1 MALEL
6 NKLTGQVDAM
16 GRALASRRDELTE
29 KTLQARATLAA
40 HPEVSDE
47 LQRKIKVARETDEW
61 RRGALPLGTRL
72 DERHRPDLRPATYTL
87 IAADGSQIYPDRHSF
102 ASYYLLNTGAIVLR
116 AGTGGA
122 PTVSSVPE
130 IFFQEADLYDEDGR
144 VRTPEYISAQRNR
157 REIQALADLAEAER
171 AALGGDLAV
180 PIVCMVDGPLLPWMK
195 PDPEHADTLN
205 QEIEFFAGQMAR
217 LRRAAAI
224 PVGYVDRPDS
234 AYVLRILELINLPIE
249 KITRESLRRGDFIQ
263 LTDRALFDGLAPDE
277 RTGLFE
283 PNSDAND
290 RYRTRSG
297 GDRIAFF
304 YANMNR
310 PERGRDSAIARIE
323 VPGWIAS
330 DGDKLDL
337 AQAAVY
343 ANCEP
348 TSYPYVLAR
357 AHELAVVGQAEK
369 GDLEQMLFQTLLRNG
384 LRPEVSFKAANKLLT
399 GGGRR

>member
-16 GRALASRRDELTE
+16 GRALASRRDELAE

-144 VRTPEYISAQRNR
+144 VRTPEYISAASCSSPGLCPTSSR
-157 REIQALADLAEAER
+157 RSASR
-171 AALGGDLAV
+171 
-180 PIVCMVDGPLLPWMK
+180 CWS
-195 PDPEHADTLN
+195 
-205 QEIEFFAGQMAR
+205 AR
-217 LRRAAAI
+217 
-224 PVGYVDRPDS
+224 S
-234 AYVLRILELINLPIE
+234 A
-249 KITRESLRRGDFIQ
+249 S
-263 LTDRALFDGLAPDE
+263 
-277 RTGLFE
+277 
-283 PNSDAND
+283 
-290 RYRTRSG
+290 
-297 GDRIAFF
+297 
-304 YANMNR
+304 
-310 PERGRDSAIARIE
+310 
-323 VPGWIAS
+323 VPGVAS
-330 DGDKLDL
+330 
-337 AQAAVY
+337 
-343 ANCEP
+343 
-348 TSYPYVLAR
+348 
-357 AHELAVVGQAEK
+357 
-369 GDLEQMLFQTLLRNG
+369 
-384 LRPEVSFKAANKLLT
+384 
-399 GGGRR
+399 